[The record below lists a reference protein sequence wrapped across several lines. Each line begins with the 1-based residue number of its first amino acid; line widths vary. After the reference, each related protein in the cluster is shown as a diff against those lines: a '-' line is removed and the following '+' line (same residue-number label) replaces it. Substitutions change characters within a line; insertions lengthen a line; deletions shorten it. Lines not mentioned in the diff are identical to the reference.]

1 MTDTRRAVDGIRVEI
16 GTSPADREV
25 AVQAAGAFARVRGA
39 APGQVDRVC
48 EVARLILR
56 WTTERAY
63 PDDGGVVLLDVA
75 AGDNGILVTVVDDGR
90 PAAEFGGSAAPD
102 SLRPLVDLTRGLRQ
116 INLGAA
122 GNELTAV
129 VDLPGFRPTAPAPR
143 LQPERVTAPDR
154 RERLRDRLVVRDA
167 VITDAEQIAS
177 LIYEC
182 YGHDYAHRGF
192 YRPEWIAQR
201 IAEERLL
208 AVVAVFE
215 TENAGLGGS
224 PTGEIIGHNALLL
237 EDPEGAGEIGAL
249 AVAAAYR
256 GLIKAPSTIG
266 TFLRGFT
273 FGHVRQLDAV
283 ASRTLI
289 GLAQATPVLPGIGS
303 GCVIDIDDT
312 VKPVFGARKQGSQF
326 GYTKVRGLNA
336 QLATISTDQAAPVI
350 AATRLRRGSRNSAAG
365 GVRMIRDTIA
375 TARRCGASGPILVRS
390 DSAYCSAA
398 IIAAISKAGAR
409 FSTGIGMNPNVRRAI
424 AAIDD
429 AAWTRITYPQAIP
442 DPDTEELVSAAEV
455 AEISYAAFTSK
466 PKAQQVSARL
476 IVRRIPELNRAK
488 LAGQDPLFPLY
499 RYHAIF
505 TDNPAD
511 LITAEAQHR
520 GHAIIEQVIAD
531 LKNSALAHLPSGK
544 FTANAA
550 WLVAAAIAFNLELP
564 PTSPRPLPAAPV
576 SATCPLP

>member
-1 MTDTRRAVDGIRVEI
+1 MQLSHALPAMSATFDEPNLVVSSGLIPAVGLAHRVGIADLADGLVTVP
-16 GTSPADREV
+16 GPAGANAGAKVMSLV
-25 AVQAAGAFARVRGA
+25 AGMAAGA
-39 APGQVDRVC
+39 DS
-48 EVARLILR
+48 I
-56 WTTERAY
+56 
-63 PDDGGVVLLDVA
+63 DDLDVLRHA
-75 AGDNGILVTVVDDGR
+75 AMGR
-90 PAAEFGGSAAPD
+90 VF
-102 SLRPLVDLTRGLRQ
+102 
-116 INLGAA
+116 
-122 GNELTAV
+122 
-129 VDLPGFRPTAPAPR
+129 
-143 LQPERVTAPDR
+143 
-154 RERLRDRLVVRDA
+154 
-167 VITDAEQIAS
+167 TD
-177 LIYEC
+177 
-182 YGHDYAHRGF
+182 
-192 YRPEWIAQR
+192 
-201 IAEERLL
+201 
-208 AVVAVFE
+208 
-215 TENAGLGGS
+215 
-224 PTGEIIGHNALLL
+224 
-237 EDPEGAGEIGAL
+237 
-249 AVAAAYR
+249 
-256 GLIKAPSTIG
+256 IKAPSTIG

-550 WLVAAAIAFNLELP
+550 WLVAAAIAFNLTRAIGVTAAGRWAKATTATIRATIINIPARIARSARRVRLHLP
-564 PTSPRPLPAAPV
+564 SNWLWATSWLRV
-576 SATCPLP
+576 WNDTMTRATA